1 MLFALREAY
10 MKKNLAKQK
19 QKILIVED
27 DNKVLNL
34 LLRALSSKGYITM
47 KAESGRQALHI
58 AGRTRPDLVI
68 LDLKLPD
75 CNGIQ
80 ILAEL
85 KAIDQA
91 IQVII
96 LTGYGSREA
105 VRSAMEMGAF
115 DFLTKPFEIH
125 ELCAV
130 IREALGYRP
139 SIVSGEY
146 HYAK

>member
-1 MLFALREAY
+1 
-10 MKKNLAKQK
+10 MKKTLAKQK

-27 DNKVLNL
+27 DNKVLKL

-47 KAESGRQALHI
+47 KAENGREALRI
-58 AGRTRPDLVI
+58 AVKTRPDLVI

-85 KAIDQA
+85 KAIDQD

-96 LTGYGSREA
+96 LTGYGSQEA

-125 ELCAV
+125 ELCAI

-139 SIVSGEY
+139 LVVSGEY
-146 HYAK
+146 QYAR

>member
-1 MLFALREAY
+1 M
-10 MKKNLAKQK
+10 
-19 QKILIVED
+19 
-27 DNKVLNL
+27 
-34 LLRALSSKGYITM
+34 LLRILSSKGYITM
-47 KAESGRQALHI
+47 KAESGSKAVDS

-80 ILAEL
+80 ILEEL
-85 KAIDQA
+85 KAIDRA

-96 LTGYGSREA
+96 LTGHGSQEA

-130 IREALGYRP
+130 VREALGYRP
-139 SIVSGEY
+139 SAASGEY
-146 HYAK
+146 HCVQ

>member
-1 MLFALREAY
+1 
-10 MKKNLAKQK
+10 MKKTLAKQK

-27 DNKVLNL
+27 DNKVLKL

-47 KAESGRQALHI
+47 KAENGREALRI
-58 AGRTRPDLVI
+58 AVKTRPELVI

-85 KAIDQA
+85 KAIDQD

-96 LTGYGSREA
+96 LTGYGSQEA

-115 DFLTKPFEIH
+115 DFLTKPFELH
-125 ELCAV
+125 ELCAI
-130 IREALGYRP
+130 IRESLGYRP
-139 SIVSGEY
+139 LVVSGEY
-146 HYAK
+146 QYAR

>member
-1 MLFALREAY
+1 
-10 MKKNLAKQK
+10 MKKTLAKQK

-34 LLRALSSKGYITM
+34 LLRALSGKGYITM
-47 KAESGRQALHI
+47 KAENGRQALRM
-58 AGRTRPDLVI
+58 AVRARPDLVI

-85 KAIDQA
+85 KAIDQT

-96 LTGYGSREA
+96 LTGYGSQEEIRN
-105 VRSAMEMGAF
+105 AMEMGAF
-115 DFLTKPFEIH
+115 DFFTKPFEIH

-130 IREALGYRP
+130 IREALGDRP
-139 SIVSGEY
+139 SIVSGESVCQMMV
-146 HYAK
+146 HT